1 MDTAAFLHDDIVH
14 WLLSPKDNVDVI
26 LTAAIEEYKRIN
38 ILRLHSTTPAPEL
51 NAYADDSSP

>member
-14 WLLSPKDNVDVI
+14 WLLSPKDNVDI
-26 LTAAIEEYKRIN
+26 LTAAIEEYKHIN